1 MSDAEY
7 VAGAG
12 VSCPFCGSGNVEVI
26 GGLAGGAKRNCAVA
40 GSPSSPSGLRRGRLA
55 VSFPEDGGTSRR
67 RREVECRDC
76 GKTWRDVYHLAGY
89 EGTDAAGNYREVEGK
104 PQDPETGIYL
114 VFVEG
119 DIDPRIVGPF
129 ADGDERDKKAREL
142 RREHGRDH
150 GIFMLDVEPMSRVP
164 SIDAYCGGFFMEDE
178 ET

>member
-1 MSDAEY
+1 VKQPMSDAEY

-12 VSCPFCGSGNVEVI
+12 VSCPFCGSGDLETIEGPQVD
-26 GGLAGGAKRNCAVA
+26 
-40 GSPSSPSGLRRGRLA
+40 GR
-55 VSFPEDGGTSRR
+55 DCWQ
-67 RREVECRDC
+67 EVECRDC

-89 EGTDAAGNYREVEGK
+89 EGTDEAGNYQEVDGK
-104 PQDPETGIYL
+104 PQDLETGIYL

-119 DIDPRIVGPF
+119 DIEPRIVGPF
-129 ADGDERDKKAREL
+129 ANGDERDRKAKEL

-150 GIFMLDVEPMSRVP
+150 GIFMLDVEPSTGAP

>member
-12 VSCPFCGSGNVEVI
+12 VSCPFCGSGDLETIEGPQVD
-26 GGLAGGAKRNCAVA
+26 
-40 GSPSSPSGLRRGRLA
+40 GR
-55 VSFPEDGGTSRR
+55 DCWQ
-67 RREVECRDC
+67 EVECRDC
-76 GKTWRDVYHLAGY
+76 GKSWRDVYHLAGY
-89 EGTDAAGNYREVEGK
+89 EGTDKAGNYQEVADK
-104 PQDPETGIYL
+104 PKDPETGIYL

-119 DIDPRIVGPF
+119 DIEPRIVGPF

-150 GIFMLDVEPMSRVP
+150 GIFMLDVEPMSGAP

-178 ET
+178 TT

>member
-12 VSCPFCGSGNVEVI
+12 VSCPFCGSGDLEVI
-26 GGLAGGAKRNCAVA
+26 AGPQVD
-40 GSPSSPSGLRRGRLA
+40 GR
-55 VSFPEDGGTSRR
+55 DCWQ
-67 RREVECRDC
+67 EVECRDC

-89 EGTDAAGNYREVEGK
+89 EGTDEAGNYRDVDGK

-119 DIDPRIVGPF
+119 DIEPRIVGPF

-142 RREHGRDH
+142 RREHGQDH
-150 GIFMLDVEPMSRVP
+150 GIFMLDVEPGNGVP